1 LLATQVR
8 FAHVLCSQGDKLLF
22 FIQVGETFG
31 LSDFYPCSK
40 FGIHL
45 LQFPANQTVLDD
57 LDERLS
63 SLILKV
69 VKMSIKMLSIEP
81 VDIGAERHLSDSVIE
96 QVFEDYFSDR
106 NARTLQSIRDVNPV
120 YVRAKERLMQL
131 SNKKQLT
138 QSKFF

>member
-1 LLATQVR
+1 
-8 FAHVLCSQGDKLLF
+8 
-22 FIQVGETFG
+22 
-31 LSDFYPCSK
+31 
-40 FGIHL
+40 L

-81 VDIGAERHLSDSVIE
+81 VDIGADRHLSDSVIE

-106 NARTLQSIRDVNPV
+106 NARTLQSIKDVNPV

-138 QSKFF
+138 QSNFSDLVFLINPTVNFNVKIQLRTVQY

>member
-1 LLATQVR
+1 
-8 FAHVLCSQGDKLLF
+8 
-22 FIQVGETFG
+22 
-31 LSDFYPCSK
+31 
-40 FGIHL
+40 L

-69 VKMSIKMLSIEP
+69 VKMSIKLLSIEP
-81 VDIGAERHLSDSVIE
+81 VDIGADRHLSDSVVE

-106 NARTLQSIRDVNPV
+106 NARTLQSIKDVNPV
-120 YVRAKERLMQL
+120 FVRAKERLMQL